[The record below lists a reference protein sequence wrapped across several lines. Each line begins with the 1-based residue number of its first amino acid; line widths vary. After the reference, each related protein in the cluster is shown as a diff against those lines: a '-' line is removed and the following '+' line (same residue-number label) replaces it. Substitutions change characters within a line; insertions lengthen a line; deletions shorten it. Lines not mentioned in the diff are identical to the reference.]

1 MWGVTHNMQNNT
13 ESRGKNRGS
22 AARAAEILSAA
33 KRRLV
38 ARSLSVCEPRA
49 RRGAHIRRIKN
60 EFAAQKSWR
69 PPGALGR
76 CHVIDRLLFH
86 HRSPRGFSKTHQ
98 RALRVLLSPLPRG
111 PRLNNNAGTKEKGR
125 RRQGVCEQA
134 SERAA
139 LAIKKGTNARGAR
152 LLYTTT
158 RAREREREKEEPA
171 ARQHRLLQNSFL
183 PAALASIASPISRGK
198 ILSLCIRWSEI
209 CMTR

>member
-1 MWGVTHNMQNNT
+1 
-13 ESRGKNRGS
+13 
-22 AARAAEILSAA
+22 
-33 KRRLV
+33 
-38 ARSLSVCEPRA
+38 
-49 RRGAHIRRIKN
+49 
-60 EFAAQKSWR
+60 
-69 PPGALGR
+69 
-76 CHVIDRLLFH
+76 
-86 HRSPRGFSKTHQ
+86 
-98 RALRVLLSPLPRG
+98 
-111 PRLNNNAGTKEKGR
+111 
-125 RRQGVCEQA
+125 VCEQA

-158 RAREREREKEEPA
+158 RAREREREREGERASEREKEEPA